1 VKISKTIMAYKS
13 RILLIDD
20 DVKLSS
26 MVKEYL
32 EPLGY
37 KVETGETGRIGVEKV
52 QNGKF
57 DAVILDVMLPE
68 MNGFEVLK
76 EIRKTSTV
84 PVLMLTALGDES
96 DRIVG
101 LELGADDYLPKT
113 FSSRELLARL
123 RSVIRR
129 STITYEQM
137 LIDDAEISV
146 KELIIKPQTRSAVL
160 DGKTLHLTPIEFDLL
175 HYLANSK
182 DRILTR
188 DQLPDE
194 IAGRNFEVY
203 DRSIDVHISSLR
215 RKLGDDPKNPKFIKT
230 IRATGYMLVDK
241 FED

>member
-1 VKISKTIMAYKS
+1 MTYEAK
-13 RILLIDD
+13 ILLIDD

-37 KVETGETGRIGVEKV
+37 EIETAETGKTGAEKAKT
-52 QNGKF
+52 GDF

-76 EIRKTSTV
+76 EIRKTSAV

-129 STITYEQM
+129 SSITKEQM
-137 LIDDAEISV
+137 LIDDSEIVV
-146 KELIIKPQTRSAVL
+146 KDLTIKPQTRSATL
-160 DGKTLHLTPIEFDLL
+160 NGETLHLTPIEFDLL
-175 HYLANSK
+175 HFLASAK
-182 DRILTR
+182 DRILSR
-188 DQLPDE
+188 DQLLDE
-194 IAGRNFEVY
+194 IVGRNFEVY

-215 RKLGDDPKNPKFIKT
+215 RKLCDDPKNPKFIRT
-230 IRATGYMLVDK
+230 IRSAGYMLVDK
-241 FED
+241 YED

>member
-1 VKISKTIMAYKS
+1 MRFEAK
-13 RILLIDD
+13 ILLIDD
-20 DVKLSS
+20 DEKLSS
-26 MVKEYL
+26 MIREYL
-32 EPLGY
+32 ESLGY
-37 KVETGETGRIGVEKV
+37 SVETAETGTGGIEKAS
-52 QNGKF
+52 NDKF
-57 DAVILDVMLPE
+57 DAIILDVMLPQ

-76 EIRKTSTV
+76 EIRKTSAV

-113 FSSRELLARL
+113 FSTRELLARL

-129 STITYEQM
+129 SKITQEQN
-137 LIDDAEISV
+137 LIDDAEITV
-146 KELIIKPQTRSAVL
+146 KNLIIKPQTRSAIL
-160 DGKTLHLTPIEFDLL
+160 NDETLHLTPIEFDLL
-175 HYLANSK
+175 HFLATSK

-188 DQLPDE
+188 DQLLDE

-215 RKLGDDPKNPKFIKT
+215 RKLNDDPKNPTFIKT
-230 IRATGYMLVDK
+230 IRSTGYMLLDK

>member
-1 VKISKTIMAYKS
+1 MAYKS
-13 RILLIDD
+13 KILLVDD

-37 KVETGETGRIGVEKV
+37 EIETAVTGKSGVEKAK
-52 QNGKF
+52 NGEF

-76 EIRKTSTV
+76 EIRKTSAV

-129 STITYEQM
+129 SKITQEHS
-137 LIDDAEISV
+137 LIDDAEIEIKNLV
-146 KELIIKPQTRSAVL
+146 VKPQTRSAVL
-160 DGKTLHLTPIEFDLL
+160 NGEDLHLTPIEFDLL
-175 HYLANSK
+175 HYLASAKN
-182 DRILTR
+182 RILTR
-188 DQLPDE
+188 DQLLDE

-215 RKLGDDPKNPKFIKT
+215 RKLGDDPKDPKFIKT
-230 IRATGYMLVDK
+230 IRATGYMLIDEK
-241 FED
+241 E

>member
-1 VKISKTIMAYKS
+1 MSYEAK
-13 RILLIDD
+13 ILLVDD

-32 EPLGY
+32 APLGY
-37 KVETGETGRIGVEKV
+37 EIETAETGKSGVEKAKTG
-52 QNGKF
+52 QF

-76 EIRKTSTV
+76 EIRKTSAV

-129 STITYEQM
+129 SVITKEQM
-137 LIDDAEISV
+137 LIEDEEITV
-146 KELIIKPQTRSAVL
+146 KDLVIKPQTRSASL
-160 DGKTLHLTPIEFDLL
+160 KGETLHLTPIEFDIL
-175 HYLANSK
+175 HYLARSK

-188 DQLPDE
+188 DQLLDE

-230 IRATGYMLVDK
+230 VRATGYMLID
-241 FED
+241 ESSE

>member
-1 VKISKTIMAYKS
+1 MSYEAK
-13 RILLIDD
+13 ILLIDD
-20 DVKLSS
+20 DVKLSQ
-26 MVKEYL
+26 MVQEYL

-37 KVETGETGRIGVEKV
+37 KIETAETGKSGVEKM

-76 EIRKTSTV
+76 EIRKTSSI

-123 RSVIRR
+123 RSVLRR
-129 STITYEQM
+129 SAITKEQF
-137 LIDDAEISV
+137 LIDDSEIAV
-146 KELIIKPQTRSAVL
+146 KGLVIKPKTRSADL
-160 DGKTLHLTPIEFDLL
+160 NGETLHLTPIEFDLL
-175 HYLANSK
+175 HFLAIAK

-188 DQLPDE
+188 DQLLDE

-230 IRATGYMLVDK
+230 IRATGYMLIDK

>member
-1 VKISKTIMAYKS
+1 MAYKS
-13 RILLIDD
+13 KILLVDD

-37 KVETGETGRIGVEKV
+37 EIETAVTGKSGVEKAK
-52 QNGKF
+52 NSEF

-76 EIRKTSTV
+76 EIRKTSAV

-129 STITYEQM
+129 SKITQEHS
-137 LIDDAEISV
+137 LIDDAEITIKDLV
-146 KELIIKPQTRSAVL
+146 LKPQKRSAVL
-160 DGKTLHLTPIEFDLL
+160 NGEDLHLTPIEFDLL
-175 HYLANSK
+175 HYLASAKN
-182 DRILTR
+182 RILTR
-188 DQLPDE
+188 DQLLDE

-215 RKLGDDPKNPKFIKT
+215 RKLGDDPKDPKFIKT
-230 IRATGYMLVDK
+230 IRATGYMLIDEK
-241 FED
+241 E

>member
-1 VKISKTIMAYKS
+1 MSYEAK
-13 RILLIDD
+13 ILLVDD

-32 EPLGY
+32 APLGY
-37 KVETGETGRIGVEKV
+37 EIETAETGKSGVEKAKR
-52 QNGKF
+52 GEF
-57 DAVILDVMLPE
+57 DAIILDVMLPE

-76 EIRKTSTV
+76 EIRKTSAV

-129 STITYEQM
+129 STITKEQM
-137 LIDDAEISV
+137 LNDDAEISV
-146 KELIIKPQTRSAVL
+146 KDLVVKPQTRSATL
-160 DGKTLHLTPIEFDLL
+160 NGETLHLTPIEFDLL
-175 HYLANSK
+175 HFLASAK

-188 DQLPDE
+188 DQLLDE

-215 RKLGDDPKNPKFIKT
+215 RKLGDDPKDPKFIKT
-230 IRATGYMLVDK
+230 VRATGYMLIDK

>member
-1 VKISKTIMAYKS
+1 MVYKS
-13 RILLIDD
+13 KILLVDD
-20 DVKLSS
+20 DVKLAS

-37 KVETGETGRIGVEKV
+37 EIEMAETGKSGVEKV

-57 DAVILDVMLPE
+57 EAVILDVMLPE

-76 EIRKTSTV
+76 EIRKTSAV

-129 STITYEQM
+129 STITQEQV
-137 LIDDAEISV
+137 LINDAEITV
-146 KELIIKPQTRSAVL
+146 KSLVIKPRTRSTIL
-160 DGKTLHLTPIEFDLL
+160 NGKTLHLTPIEFDLL
-175 HYLANSK
+175 YFLASAK
-182 DRILTR
+182 DRILSR
-188 DQLPDE
+188 DQLLDE

-215 RKLGDDPKNPKFIKT
+215 RKLGDDPKEPKFIKT
-230 IRATGYMLVDK
+230 IRSAGYMLVDK

>member
-1 VKISKTIMAYKS
+1 MNYKAKI
-13 RILLIDD
+13 LVVDD
-20 DVKLSS
+20 DEKLSS
-26 MVKEYL
+26 MIKEYL
-32 EPLGY
+32 ESLGY
-37 KVETGETGRIGVEKV
+37 LVETAETGIRGIEKIA
-52 QNGKF
+52 NGKF

-76 EIRKTSTV
+76 EIRKTTSV

-113 FSSRELLARL
+113 FSTRELLARL

-129 STITYEQM
+129 SKIVHEQM
-137 LIDDAEISV
+137 LINDAEITV
-146 KELIIKPQTRSAVL
+146 KDLVLKPQTRSAGL
-160 DGKTLHLTPIEFDLL
+160 NGENLHLTPIEFDLL
-175 HYLANSK
+175 YYLAISK

-188 DQLPDE
+188 NQLLDE

-241 FED
+241 SDE

>member
-1 VKISKTIMAYKS
+1 MGHEAKI
-13 RILLIDD
+13 LVVDD
-20 DVKLSS
+20 DEKLLS
-26 MVKEYL
+26 MIKEYL
-32 EPLGY
+32 ESLGY
-37 KVETGETGRIGVEKV
+37 SVETAETGKSGLQKV
-52 QNGKF
+52 QNNTY
-57 DAVILDVMLPE
+57 DAVILDVMMPE

-76 EIRKTSTV
+76 EIRKTVSV

-113 FSSRELLARL
+113 FSTRELLARL

-129 STITYEQM
+129 SKIAPEQM
-137 LIDDAEISV
+137 LIDDAEITV
-146 KELIIKPQTRSAVL
+146 KDLIIKPQTRSATL
-160 DGKTLHLTPIEFDLL
+160 NGETLHLTPIEFDLL
-175 HYLANSK
+175 HYLAGSK

-188 DQLPDE
+188 DQLLDE

-215 RKLGDDPKNPKFIKT
+215 RKLGDDPKDPKFIKT
-230 IRATGYMLVDK
+230 IRATGYMLIDK

>member
-1 VKISKTIMAYKS
+1 MTYEAK
-13 RILLIDD
+13 ILLIDD

-37 KVETGETGRIGVEKV
+37 EIETAETGKTGAEKAKT
-52 QNGKF
+52 GDF

-76 EIRKTSTV
+76 EIRKTSAV

-129 STITYEQM
+129 SSITKEQM
-137 LIDDAEISV
+137 LIDDSEIVV
-146 KELIIKPQTRSAVL
+146 KDLIIKPQTRSATL
-160 DGKTLHLTPIEFDLL
+160 NGETLHLTPIEFDLL
-175 HYLANSK
+175 HFLASAK
-182 DRILTR
+182 DRILSR
-188 DQLPDE
+188 DQLLDE
-194 IAGRNFEVY
+194 IVGRNFEVY

-215 RKLGDDPKNPKFIKT
+215 RKLCDDPKNPKFIRT
-230 IRATGYMLVDK
+230 IRSAGYMLVDK
-241 FED
+241 YED

>member
-1 VKISKTIMAYKS
+1 MIMSYEAK
-13 RILLIDD
+13 ILLVDD

-32 EPLGY
+32 APLGY
-37 KVETGETGRIGVEKV
+37 EIETAETGKSGVEKAKK
-52 QNGKF
+52 GEF
-57 DAVILDVMLPE
+57 DAIILDVMLPE

-76 EIRKTSTV
+76 EIRRTSAV

-129 STITYEQM
+129 SSITKEQM
-137 LIDDAEISV
+137 LINDAEISV
-146 KELIIKPQTRSAVL
+146 KDLVIKPETRSATL
-160 DGKTLHLTPIEFDLL
+160 NGKTLHLTPIEFDLL
-175 HYLANSK
+175 HYLASSK

-188 DQLPDE
+188 DQLLDE

-230 IRATGYMLVDK
+230 VRATGYMLIDK

>member
-1 VKISKTIMAYKS
+1 MAYKS
-13 RILLIDD
+13 KILLVDD

-37 KVETGETGRIGVEKV
+37 EIETAVTGKSGVEKAK
-52 QNGKF
+52 NSEF

-76 EIRKTSTV
+76 EIRKTSAV

-129 STITYEQM
+129 SKITQEHS
-137 LIDDAEISV
+137 LIDDAEITIKDLV
-146 KELIIKPQTRSAVL
+146 LKPQKRSAVL
-160 DGKTLHLTPIEFDLL
+160 NGEDLHLTPIEFDLL
-175 HYLANSK
+175 HYLASAKN
-182 DRILTR
+182 RILTR
-188 DQLPDE
+188 DQLLDE

-215 RKLGDDPKNPKFIKT
+215 RKLGDDPKDPKFIKT
-230 IRATGYMLVDK
+230 VRASGYMLIDEK
-241 FED
+241 E